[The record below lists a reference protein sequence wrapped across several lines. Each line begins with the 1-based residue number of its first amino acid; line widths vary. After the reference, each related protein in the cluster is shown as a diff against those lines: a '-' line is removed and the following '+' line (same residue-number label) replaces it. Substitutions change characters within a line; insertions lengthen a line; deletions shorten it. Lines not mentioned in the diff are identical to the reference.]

1 MIPSNYLNGNRMV
14 SYMDFAKRLYELR
27 ETANLKQTEL
37 AEKVALRSSAISKYE
52 KGLTQPSMD
61 TLIKFAELFH
71 VSTDYLLGISS
82 IPNPYTT
89 ENFTPKEADI
99 ILRFR
104 RLSKENQIRIDE
116 RINTMLDNQK

>member
-1 MIPSNYLNGNRMV
+1 
-14 SYMDFAKRLYELR
+14 MDFAKRLYELR
-27 ETANLKQTEL
+27 ENANLKQTEL

-52 KGLTQPSMD
+52 KGLTQPNMD

-82 IPNPYTT
+82 ISNPYTT

>member
-1 MIPSNYLNGNRMV
+1 
-14 SYMDFAKRLYELR
+14 MDFAKRLYELR
-27 ETANLKQTEL
+27 ENANLKQTEL

>member
-1 MIPSNYLNGNRMV
+1 
-14 SYMDFAKRLYELR
+14 MDFAKRLYELR
-27 ETANLKQTEL
+27 ENANLKQTEL
-37 AEKVALRSSAISKYE
+37 AEKVALKSSAISKYE

-61 TLIKFAELFH
+61 TLIKFAKLFH

>member
-1 MIPSNYLNGNRMV
+1 
-14 SYMDFAKRLYELR
+14 MDFMKRLYELR
-27 ETANLKQTEL
+27 ENANLKQTEL
-37 AEKVALRSSAISKYE
+37 AEKVELKSSAISKYE
-52 KGLTQPSMD
+52 KGLTQPNMD

>member
-1 MIPSNYLNGNRMV
+1 MV